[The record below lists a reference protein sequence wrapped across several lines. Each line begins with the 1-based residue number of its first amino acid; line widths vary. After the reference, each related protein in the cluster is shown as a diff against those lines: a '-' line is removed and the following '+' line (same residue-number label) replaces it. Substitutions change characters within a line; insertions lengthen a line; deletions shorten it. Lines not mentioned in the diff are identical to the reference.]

1 LRQETISDKLCYPF
15 LIEFYELSLRL
26 IRIFSS
32 VEKRIYSNHKN
43 KRGGIVSKIESVIA
57 EVETVLE
64 KLGGVQSRLREIKDD
79 SEAVEKARDGL
90 RKPRSKKNDR
100 H

>member
-1 LRQETISDKLCYPF
+1 
-15 LIEFYELSLRL
+15 
-26 IRIFSS
+26 
-32 VEKRIYSNHKN
+32 
-43 KRGGIVSKIESVIA
+43 VSKIESVIA

-79 SEAVEKARDGL
+79 SEAVEKARDDL